1 MILQRDLMAAVA
13 RQRDSAVVLTTMG
26 SRGDWAQVS
35 GVPQRDLPVS
45 GAMGK
50 ASSVALG
57 LALAQPDVKVILFD
71 GDGSLLMNLGAL
83 IAIANKAPGN
93 LYHFVME
100 NGVYATTGGQPV
112 PGQGRFSLA
121 KLALAAGYPAAFE
134 FEDLEEFT
142 TRAEDILSQRGPVFV
157 CAKIV
162 PEVEEESPG
171 TTLPPGVLPMRQ
183 ALKEVQKALGV
194 EPG

>member
-1 MILQRDLMAAVA
+1 MAKVA
-13 RQRDSAVVLTTMG
+13 QQRDSAVVLTTMG

-57 LALAQPDVKVILFD
+57 LALAQPNVNVILFD

-83 IAIANKAPGN
+83 IAIANKAPAN

-100 NGVYATTGGQPV
+100 NGVYATTGGQPI
-112 PGQGRFSLA
+112 PGQGRVSLA
-121 KLALAAGYPAAFE
+121 KLALAAGYPAAYE
-134 FEDLEEFT
+134 FDDLEEFS
-142 TRAEDILSQRGPVFV
+142 TRASDILAQPGPVLV

-194 EPG
+194 APS

>member
-1 MILQRDLMAAVA
+1 MATVA
-13 RQRDSAVVLTTMG
+13 QQRDSAVVLTTMG

-57 LALAQPDVKVILFD
+57 LALAQPNVNVILFD

-83 IAIANKAPGN
+83 IAIANKAPAN

-100 NGVYATTGGQPV
+100 NGVYATTGGQPI
-112 PGQGRFSLA
+112 PGQGRVSLA
-121 KLALAAGYPAAFE
+121 KLALAAGYPAAYE
-134 FEDLEEFT
+134 FDDLEEFS
-142 TRAEDILSQRGPVFV
+142 TRAADILTQPGPVLV

-194 EPG
+194 APS